1 MIHPPTPTSRRH
13 RNQVVQVPHWHWNK
27 IRHRKQ
33 RIEYI
38 RMSSTLG
45 FGMREHWGSGK
56 DQGNFFIFLKN
67 KRQRNLDFSFR
78 EKVVDQL
85 IKKTLKSRLFSQVG
99 EV

>member
-45 FGMREHWGSGK
+45 WGECGPNSWGSGK
-56 DQGNFFIFLKN
+56 DQMSFFDIFEEPKGKETWIFLWG
-67 KRQRNLDFSFR
+67 KR
-78 EKVVDQL
+78 
-85 IKKTLKSRLFSQVG
+85 
-99 EV
+99 